1 MTADS
6 LSGVSVADLIS
17 RFTAAALAQYHADMD
32 FNIKTINK
40 AVKEMMA
47 IAAELKA
54 RPGDQR
60 SALLQLYDHP
70 NTRVRLSAA
79 RLSFALAPVRARA
92 VIQAIAELE
101 EVFDRARCRHVPV
114 GDRSGHL
121 QAELM
126 ADRRL

>member
-92 VIQAIAELE
+92 VIQAIADSKKFSTALDAGMCLSAIDQGI
-101 EVFDRARCRHVPV
+101 FKP
-114 GDRSGHL
+114 S
-121 QAELM
+121 
-126 ADRRL
+126 